1 MIDAFMTVWEQ
12 RSPELLKK
20 YLKEHPGSYA
30 SIVKDAIQLLND
42 PDHPAYKNENGT
54 DALDYP
60 PDPERIH
67 MIDDGDY
74 QGTQVFI
81 VAAQGYQPSEYWY
94 VKMSYG
100 SCSGC
105 DWLEGVKDYRNSDE
119 PPTEAQAQEYLNM
132 AAHVVQN
139 LKKME

>member
-20 YLKEHPGSYA
+20 YLKEHPGSYS
-30 SIVKDAIQLLND
+30 SIVKDAIQLLSEE
-42 PDHPAYKNENGT
+42 HPAYDHMDN
-54 DALDYP
+54 P
-60 PDPERIH
+60 PDPDRIH

-74 QGTQVFI
+74 QGTQLFVI
-81 VAAQGYQPSEYWY
+81 AAQGYQPSEYWY

-105 DWLEGVKDYRNSDE
+105 DWLESVKDYSDLNSLAYSDG
-119 PPTEAQAQEYLNM
+119 PPTELQAQEYLTM